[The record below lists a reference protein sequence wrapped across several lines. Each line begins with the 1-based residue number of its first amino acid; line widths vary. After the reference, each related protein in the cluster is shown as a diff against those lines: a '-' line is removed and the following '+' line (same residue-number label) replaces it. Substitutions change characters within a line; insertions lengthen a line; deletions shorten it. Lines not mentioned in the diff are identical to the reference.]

1 MALINMTLGT
11 KGGIGKSF
19 VAALLAQYLM
29 DNVLGK
35 PPICI
40 DLDYVTQTFANYRGL
55 DVQYIDLETDGD
67 IEKRKFDTF
76 IYKIAESRD
85 DDVFVVD
92 CGGNMYKPLM
102 NYMTVNDVFSLLLSM
117 GNEIILHIPIMGG
130 QELEDT
136 MSALREIAGDT
147 PEAIMISVWINQYH
161 GAVESGG
168 KSFEQSVSYAQT
180 KSRIRSITYIP
191 KWREDMQQDV
201 SEMLKERIT
210 FDAAQ
215 GLDRFYLMEKWR
227 LNIAKRYLY
236 QAIEKSG
243 VCS

>member
-19 VAALLAQYLM
+19 VAALLTQYLM
-29 DNVLGK
+29 DNVLARQ
-35 PPICI
+35 PICI

-55 DVQYIDLETDGD
+55 EVQYIDLETDGD
-67 IEKRKFDTF
+67 IEKRKFDTLV
-76 IYKIAESRD
+76 YRIAESEG
-85 DDVFVVD
+85 DDVFVID
-92 CGGNMYKPLM
+92 SGGNTYKPLM
-102 NYMTVNDVFSLLLSM
+102 NYMTVNDVFHMLLGM

-136 MSALREIAGDT
+136 MSALRDIIDAT
-147 PEAIMISVWINQYH
+147 PPAVTAAVWINQYH

-168 KSFEQSVSYAQT
+168 KSFEQSVSYART
-180 KSRIRSITYIP
+180 KERIRSITYIP

-210 FDAAQ
+210 FDGAQ
-215 GLDRFYLMEKWR
+215 TLDRFGLMEKWR
-227 LNIAKRYLY
+227 LAIAKRYLY

>member
-19 VAALLAQYLM
+19 VAAVLAQYLM
-29 DNVLGK
+29 DNVLTK
-35 PPICI
+35 PPVCI

-55 DVQYIDLETDGD
+55 DVQYIDLETEGD

-76 IYKIAESRD
+76 VFRVAESSD

-92 CGGNMYKPLM
+92 CGGNTFKPLM
-102 NYMTVNDVFSLLLSM
+102 SYMTVNDVFNMFLGM
-117 GNEIILHIPIMGG
+117 GNAIIIHIPIMGG

-136 MSALREIAGDT
+136 MSALRDIITAT
-147 PEAIMISVWINQYH
+147 PEKAMVSVWINQYH

-168 KSFEQSVSYAQT
+168 KSFEQSLTYAET
-180 KSRIRSITYIP
+180 KGRIRSITYIP
-191 KWREDMQQDV
+191 KWPDDMRQDV
-201 SEMLKERIT
+201 SEMLKERVT
-210 FDAAQ
+210 FDTAQ
-215 GLDRFYLMEKWR
+215 NLDRFHLMEKWR
-227 LNIAKRYLY
+227 LSIAKRYLY

>member
-1 MALINMTLGT
+1 MALVNMTLGT

-29 DNVLGK
+29 DNVLAK
-35 PPICI
+35 PPVCI
-40 DLDYVTQTFANYRGL
+40 DLDYITQTFANYRGL

-76 IYKIAESRD
+76 VYRVAESQD

-92 CGGNMYKPLM
+92 CGGNTYKPLM
-102 NYMTVNDVFSLLLSM
+102 NYMTVNDIFNMMLGL

-136 MSALREIAGDT
+136 MTALRDIVAET
-147 PEAIMISVWINQYH
+147 PEAVMASVWINQYH

-168 KSFEQSVSYAQT
+168 KSFEQSVSYAKT
-180 KSRIRSITYIP
+180 KDRIRSVTYIP
-191 KWREDMQQDV
+191 NWREDMQQDV

-210 FDAAQ
+210 FDGAQ
-215 GLDRFYLMEKWR
+215 SLDRFGLMEKWR
-227 LNIAKRYLY
+227 LSIAKRYLY

>member
-19 VAALLAQYLM
+19 VAAVLAQYLM
-29 DNVLGK
+29 DNVLAK
-35 PPICI
+35 PPLCI

-55 DVQYIDLETDGD
+55 DVQYIDLETEGD
-67 IEKRKFDTF
+67 IEKRKFDIF
-76 IYKIAESRD
+76 IYRIAEAKD

-92 CGGNMYKPLM
+92 CGGNTFKPLM
-102 NYMTVNDVFSLLLSM
+102 SYMTVNDVFNMLLAR
-117 GNEIILHIPIMGG
+117 GNEIIIHIPIMGG

-136 MSALREIAGDT
+136 MLALRDIVAAT
-147 PEAIMISVWINQYH
+147 PAQAMVSVWINQYH

-168 KSFEQSVSYAQT
+168 KSFEQSVTYSEN
-180 KSRIRSITYIP
+180 KDRIRSITYIP
-191 KWREDMQQDV
+191 KWPDDMRQDV
-201 SEMLKERIT
+201 SEMLKERVT
-210 FDAAQ
+210 FDTAQ
-215 GLDRFYLMEKWR
+215 NMDRFQLMEKWR
-227 LNIAKRYLY
+227 LAIAKRYLY

>member
-1 MALINMTLGT
+1 MALINVTLGT

-29 DNVLGK
+29 DNVLAK
-35 PPICI
+35 SPICV

-55 DVQYIDLETDGD
+55 EVQYIDLETDGD

-76 IYKIAESRD
+76 VYRIADAED
-85 DDVFVVD
+85 DDVFVID
-92 CGGNMYKPLM
+92 CGGNTYKALM
-102 NYMTVNDVFSLLLSM
+102 NYMTVNNVFNMLLDM
-117 GNEIILHIPIMGG
+117 GNIIILHVPIMGG

-136 MSALREIAGDT
+136 MSALRDIVAAT
-147 PEAIMISVWINQYH
+147 PPAVMVSVWINQYH

-168 KSFEQSVSYAQT
+168 KSFEQSETYAET
-180 KSRIRSITYIP
+180 KDRVRSITYIP

-210 FDAAQ
+210 FDAALQ
-215 GLDRFYLMEKWR
+215 LDRFYLMEKQR
-227 LNIAKRYLY
+227 LTMAKRYLY

>member
-1 MALINMTLGT
+1 MALINVTLGT

-29 DNVLGK
+29 DNVLAN

-55 DVQYIDLETDGD
+55 EVQYIDLETDGD

-76 IYKIAESRD
+76 VYRIAESED
-85 DDVFVVD
+85 DDVFVID
-92 CGGNMYKPLM
+92 CGGNTYKALM
-102 NYMTVNDVFSLLLSM
+102 NYMTVNNVFNMLLDM
-117 GNEIILHIPIMGG
+117 GNTIILHVPIMGG

-136 MSALREIAGDT
+136 MSALRDIVTAT
-147 PEAIMISVWINQYH
+147 PPAVMVSVWINQYH

-168 KSFEQSVSYAQT
+168 KSFEQSETYAET
-180 KSRIRSITYIP
+180 KTRVRSITYIP

-210 FDAAQ
+210 FDAA
-215 GLDRFYLMEKWR
+215 LELSRFYLMEKQR
-227 LNIAKRYLY
+227 LTMAKRYLY

>member
-19 VAALLAQYLM
+19 VAALIAQYLM
-29 DNVLGK
+29 DNVLAK

-55 DVQYIDLETDGD
+55 NVQYIDLETDGD
-67 IEKRKFDTF
+67 IEPRKFDAF
-76 IYKIAESRD
+76 IYKITEAED
-85 DDVFVVD
+85 DDVFIVD
-92 CGGNMYKPLM
+92 CGGNMYKALM
-102 NYMTVNDVFSLLLSM
+102 SYMKVNDVFNMLIDT
-117 GNEIILHIPIMGG
+117 GNEIILHVPIMGG

-136 MSALREIAGDT
+136 MVALREIVSET
-147 PEAIMISVWINQYH
+147 PPVIMISVWINQYH

-168 KSFEQSVSYAQT
+168 KTFEQSATYSQT
-180 KSRIRSITYIP
+180 KSRIRTITYIP
-191 KWREDMQQDV
+191 KWRDDMKQDV
-201 SEMLKERIT
+201 SEMLKERVT
-210 FDAAQ
+210 FEVAKDM
-215 GLDRFYLMEKWR
+215 DRFYLMEKWR

-236 QAIEKSG
+236 EAIKKSG

>member
-19 VAALLAQYLM
+19 VAALLAQYLT
-29 DNVLGK
+29 DNVLAK

-67 IEKRKFDTF
+67 IEKRKFDIF
-76 IYKIAESRD
+76 VYRIADAAD
-85 DDVFVVD
+85 DDVFVID
-92 CGGNMYKPLM
+92 CGGNTYKALM
-102 NYMTVNDVFSLLLSM
+102 NYMTVNNVFNMLLGM

-130 QELEDT
+130 QELDDT
-136 MSALREIAGDT
+136 MGALREIVGDT
-147 PEAIMISVWINQYH
+147 PAAVSVSVWINQYH
-161 GAVESGG
+161 GVVESGG
-168 KSFEQSVSYAQT
+168 KSFEQSESYAET

-201 SEMLKERIT
+201 SEMLKERVT
-210 FDAAQ
+210 FDVSQ
-215 GLDRFYLMEKWR
+215 EMDRFMLMEKWR
-227 LNIAKRYLY
+227 LAIAKRYLY

>member
-29 DNVLGK
+29 DNVLAR
-35 PPICI
+35 PPICV

-55 DVQYIDLETDGD
+55 EVQYVDLETDGD

-76 IYKIAESRD
+76 VYRIAESKS
-85 DDVFVVD
+85 DDVFVID
-92 CGGNMYKPLM
+92 SGGNTYKPLM
-102 NYMTVNDVFSLLLSM
+102 NYLTVNGVFTMLLAM
-117 GNEIILHIPIMGG
+117 GNEMIMHVPIMGG
-130 QELEDT
+130 QELDDT
-136 MSALREIAGDT
+136 MSALRDIVAAT
-147 PEAIMISVWINQYH
+147 PPAIMISVWINQYH
-161 GAVESGG
+161 GAVEKGG
-168 KSFEQSVSYAQT
+168 KSFEQSETYAET
-180 KSRIRSITYIP
+180 KARIRSITYIP

-215 GLDRFYLMEKWR
+215 GLDRFYLMEKQR
-227 LNIAKRYLY
+227 LIMAKRYLY

-243 VCS
+243 VCA